1 MTEPILPVVIP
12 DEVLRQV
19 YREARRSFPA
29 ECCGWLSGYPDS
41 GSATV
46 LRRCENAQAEG
57 LHPTEPTRTSE
68 HAYVMAGKDLL
79 ELNHSLDRE
88 IPALVIYHSHP
99 NGPAI
104 FSSIDREVATNPWGD
119 GPTYPVQQLV
129 VAINDAQ
136 VVDAALFAWSDE
148 ENGFVEIAKYQGAD
162 I

>member
-1 MTEPILPVVIP
+1 MVEPILPLVIP
-12 DEVLRQV
+12 SEVLAQV

-29 ECCGWLSGYPDS
+29 ECCGWLSGNADS
-41 GSATV
+41 GSATA
-46 LRRCENAQAEG
+46 LRRCENAQSEG
-57 LHPTEPTRTSE
+57 HHPTEPNRTPE

-79 ELNHSLDRE
+79 ELNDSLDSE
-88 IPALVIYHSHP
+88 TPALVIYHSHP

-129 VAINDAQ
+129 VALNDAQ
-136 VVDAALFAWSDE
+136 VVEAALFAWSDE
-148 ENGFVEIAKYQGAD
+148 GSGFVEIAKFQGTH